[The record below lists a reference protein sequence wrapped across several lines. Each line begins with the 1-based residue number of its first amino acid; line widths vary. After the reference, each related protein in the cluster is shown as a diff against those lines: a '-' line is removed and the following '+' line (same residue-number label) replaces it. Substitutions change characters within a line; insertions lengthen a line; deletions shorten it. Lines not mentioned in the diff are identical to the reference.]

1 MDKKQKI
8 IEKIKDTFEK
18 KKPIIVVDDFDR
30 ENEGD
35 FIFPAED
42 ITPDIIAYYLKYTS
56 GVICCAI
63 TKERADELNLDYM
76 VKNNTDK
83 NQTAFTVSVDYIENT
98 TTGIS
103 SIDRSLTCKAL
114 SDDKIDKTKFT
125 KPGHMFPLVA
135 KPNGLKERRGHTEA
149 TIDIMKIIGKK
160 HCGVLAEIVTDDK
173 LDMARIPELE
183 KIAEKEDIPILSIN
197 DIIKILYY

>member
-83 NQTAFTVSVDYIENT
+83 NQTAFTVSVDYTENT

>member
-1 MDKKQKI
+1 METKDKI
-8 IEKIKDTFEK
+8 LNAFCNN
-18 KKPIIVVDDFDR
+18 KPIIVVDDFDR

-42 ITPDIIAYYLKYTS
+42 ITPEIIAFYLKYTS

-63 TKERADELNLDYM
+63 SKERAEELELDYM

-83 NQTAFTVSVDYIENT
+83 NQTAFTVSVDYTENT

-103 SIDRSLTCKAL
+103 SKDRSLTCKAL
-114 SDDKIDKTKFT
+114 SDNNIDKTKFT
-125 KPGHMFPLVA
+125 TPGHMFPLIA
-135 KPNGLKERRGHTEA
+135 KPSGLKERRGHTEA

-173 LDMARIPELE
+173 LDMARIIELE
-183 KIAEKEDIPILSIN
+183 QIAKKEDIPILSIN
-197 DIIKILYY
+197 DIIKIL